1 LQTQPAIER
10 VFYCADPQHP
20 DAEAIKAQFTP
31 GLYGAI
37 LSFEIKGLDKPKV
50 MEFMDRL
57 RLIVPGTS
65 LGDVHSLML
74 YPVVASH
81 RDVAPKMRER
91 MGIREN
97 LVRLATGIEAFED
110 IQADLDQA
118 LRAI

>member
-1 LQTQPAIER
+1 
-10 VFYCADPQHP
+10 
-20 DAEAIKAQFTP
+20 
-31 GLYGAI
+31 
-37 LSFEIKGLDKPKV
+37 